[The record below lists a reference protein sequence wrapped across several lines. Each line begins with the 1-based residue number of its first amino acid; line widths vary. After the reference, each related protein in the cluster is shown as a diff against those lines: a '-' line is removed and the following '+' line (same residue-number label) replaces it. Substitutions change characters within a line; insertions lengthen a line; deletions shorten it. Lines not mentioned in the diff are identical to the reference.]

1 MITKDDDQSV
11 RDFMPDP
18 IEPGESTAFAGIAL
32 TSGAEV
38 ADKSMIVEALRTVFD
53 PEIPVN
59 IYDLGLVYRNDVD
72 DRGQVTVEM
81 TLTAPGC
88 PVAGDMPQWVADAV
102 AAVEGVGEV
111 NVCLVWDPPWNQD
124 MMSEEAR
131 LELGM
136 F

>member
-11 RDFMPDP
+11 LDFMPDP
-18 IEPGESTAFAGIAL
+18 IEPGELAAFAGIAL

-38 ADKSMIVEALRTVFD
+38 AGKSMIIEALRTVFD

>member
-18 IEPGESTAFAGIAL
+18 IEPGEWTAYAGIAL

-38 ADKSMIVEALRTVFD
+38 ADQTMIIEALRTVFD

-59 IYDLGLVYRNDVD
+59 IYDLGLIYRNDVN

>member
-1 MITKDDDQSV
+1 MITKDDDRSV

-18 IEPGESTAFAGIAL
+18 IEPGESTTCAGIAL
-32 TSGAEV
+32 TSGAEI
-38 ADKSMIVEALRTVFD
+38 ADKSMIIEALRTVFD

-59 IYDLGLVYRNDVD
+59 IYDLGLVYRNDID
-72 DRGQVTVEM
+72 DQGQVTVEM

-88 PVAGDMPQWVADAV
+88 PVAGEIPKWVADAV